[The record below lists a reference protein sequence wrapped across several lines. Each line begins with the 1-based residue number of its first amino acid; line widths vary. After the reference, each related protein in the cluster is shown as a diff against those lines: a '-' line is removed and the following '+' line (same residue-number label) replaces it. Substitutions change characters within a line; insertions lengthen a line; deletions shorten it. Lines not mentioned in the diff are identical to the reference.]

1 MPKKRIMVVD
11 DNEAIRAVLGTS
23 LKLLL
28 PDCQI
33 RAVGN
38 GDAALTELRQQ
49 PFDLVLTDYN
59 MPRMNGVELARAARK
74 ISPRTRVVLMS
85 GGYVDT
91 ENPSR
96 TDALKLD
103 GFLDKPFTFPQLE
116 KILCSNGISISRHS

>member
-11 DNEAIRAVLGTS
+11 DNEAIRAVVGTS

-28 PDCQI
+28 PEYQI
-33 RAVGN
+33 RAVGD
-38 GDAALTELRQQ
+38 GATALTELRQQ
-49 PFDLVLTDYN
+49 SFDLVLTDYN

-91 ENPSR
+91 ENPSGA
-96 TDALKLD
+96 DAPKLD
-103 GFLDKPFTFPQLE
+103 EFLDKPFTFPQLE
-116 KILCSNGISISRHS
+116 KILYSNGISISRHD

>member
-59 MPRMNGVELARAARK
+59 MPRMNGVELAEHIRAARADIK
-74 ISPRTRVVLMS
+74 CLYTS
-85 GGYVDT
+85 GYTGKALT
-91 ENPSR
+91 ERGLGEAGASLL
-96 TDALKLD
+96 T
-103 GFLDKPFTFPQLE
+103 KPFTTQ
-116 KILCSNGISISRHS
+116 SITEAVRQAMR